1 VNPKFLTLVIAPSLA
16 LLILNVT
23 IGSNAGIFAQTMSSA
38 PTVKITHPTPDQ
50 QISTNN
56 GTLRISG
63 ISSDNS
69 TSNCEVSIIANNVKP
84 YQRTVPNKDDDYS
97 SWSFTLNSSYT
108 PIKEGPNKLTSKIS
122 CLAIPANATKWYSVN
137 FTGVFKDITT
147 SDNQSQEVSNN
158 TNMIANNTQ
167 MEIDANNTQ
176 MEIDANNT
184 QMDIDANNTQM
195 DIDANNTQMES
206 LNKTTEKT
214 SNVSSQSSVMIPPA
228 NLKNMSALVK
238 LDKDPISRGSLQTV
252 RLNISD
258 LNTGQP
264 LSNATVEATITGP
277 SGKSIVFENMTA
289 ATGETS
295 FSWKVAR
302 VSETGLVHI
311 KFRLFAPGFE
321 PIEMMTAFE
330 VVKNL
335 NPDNLDPFT

>member
-1 VNPKFLTLVIAPSLA
+1 VNPGFLALMMASSLA
-16 LLILNVT
+16 FLILNVT
-23 IGSNAGIFAQTMSSA
+23 IGSNAGIFAQTLSSA

-69 TSNCEVSIIANNVKP
+69 TSNCEISIIANNVKP
-84 YQRTVPNKDDDYS
+84 YQRTVPNKENDYS

-108 PIKEGPNKLTSKIS
+108 PIKEGQNKLTSKIS
-122 CLAIPANATKWYSVN
+122 CLAIPANATKWNSVN
-137 FTGVFKDITT
+137 FTGVFKDITM

-158 TNMIANNTQ
+158 TNMIV
-167 MEIDANNTQ
+167 
-176 MEIDANNT
+176 
-184 QMDIDANNTQM
+184 
-195 DIDANNTQMES
+195 NNTQMES
-206 LNKTTEKT
+206 NVNNTQMDSLNKTNEKT

-228 NLKNMSALVK
+228 NLKELSAVVK
-238 LDKDPISRGSLQTV
+238 LDKDPIPRGSLQTV
-252 RLNISD
+252 RLNLSD

-289 ATGETS
+289 AAGETS
-295 FSWKVAR
+295 FSWKVAKI
-302 VSETGLVHI
+302 SETGLVQI

-321 PIEMMTAFE
+321 PMEMMTAFD

-335 NPDNLDPFT
+335 SPENLNPFS

>member
-1 VNPKFLTLVIAPSLA
+1 MNPKFLTLVIAPSLA
-16 LLILNVT
+16 FLILNVT
-23 IGSNAGIFAQTMSSA
+23 IGSNAGIFAQAVSSA

-69 TSNCEVSIIANNVKP
+69 TSNCEVSIIANNMKP
-84 YQRTVPNKDDDYS
+84 YQRTVPNKDYDYS

-108 PIKEGPNKLTSKIS
+108 PIKEGQNKLTSKIS

-167 MEIDANNTQ
+167 MDIN
-176 MEIDANNT
+176 ANNT
-184 QMDIDANNTQM
+184 QMDINANNTQM
-195 DIDANNTQMES
+195 DINANNTQMDS
-206 LNKTTEKT
+206 LNKTTEKI
-214 SNVSSQSSVMIPPA
+214 SNVSSQSSVMIPPG

-238 LDKDPISRGSLQTV
+238 LDKEPISRGSLQTV
-252 RLNISD
+252 RLNVSD

-264 LSNATVEATITGP
+264 LSNATVEATITSP

-289 ATGETS
+289 AAGETS

-302 VSETGLVHI
+302 ISEIGLVHI

-321 PIEMMTAFE
+321 PMEMMTAFE

-335 NPDNLDPFT
+335 SPDNLDPFT

>member
-1 VNPKFLTLVIAPSLA
+1 MNPGFLA
-16 LLILNVT
+16 LMMSSSVAFLILNVT
-23 IGSNAGIFAQTMSSA
+23 IGSNAGIFAQTLSSV
-38 PTVKITHPTPDQ
+38 PTVKIMHPTPDQ

-69 TSNCEVSIIANNVKP
+69 TSNCEITIIANNVKP
-84 YQRTVPNKDDDYS
+84 YQRTVPNKENDYS

-108 PIKEGPNKLTSKIS
+108 PIKEGQNKLTSKIS

-158 TNMIANNTQ
+158 TNINVNT
-167 MEIDANNTQ
+167 TQ
-176 MEIDANNT
+176 LD
-184 QMDIDANNTQM
+184 
-195 DIDANNTQMES
+195 S
-206 LNKTTEKT
+206 LNETTQKT

-228 NLKNMSALVK
+228 NMKKLSAVVK
-238 LDKDPISRGSLQTV
+238 SDMDPVPRGSLQTV
-252 RLNISD
+252 RLNVSD

-277 SGKSIVFENMTA
+277 SGKSIVFENMTSA
-289 ATGETS
+289 AGETS
-295 FSWKVAR
+295 FSWKIAR
-302 VSETGLVHI
+302 ISETGLVHI
-311 KFRLFAPGFE
+311 KFRISAPGSE
-321 PIEMMTAFE
+321 PMEMMTAFE

-335 NPDNLDPFT
+335 SPDNLDPFT

>member
-69 TSNCEVSIIANNVKP
+69 TSDCEVSIIANNVKP

-167 MEIDANNTQ
+167 MD
-176 MEIDANNT
+176 IDANNT

>member
-1 VNPKFLTLVIAPSLA
+1 MNPKFLTLVIAPSLA
-16 LLILNVT
+16 FLILNVA
-23 IGSNAGIFAQTMSSA
+23 ISSNAGIFAQAVSSA

-56 GTLRISG
+56 GTLKISG

-69 TSNCEVSIIANNVKP
+69 TSNCEVSIIANNMKP
-84 YQRTVPNKDDDYS
+84 YQRTVPNKDYDYS

-108 PIKEGPNKLTSKIS
+108 PIKEGQNKLTSKIS
-122 CLAIPANATKWYSVN
+122 CLAIPANATKWNSVN

-167 MEIDANNTQ
+167 MDIN
-176 MEIDANNT
+176 ANNT
-184 QMDIDANNTQM
+184 QMDINANNTQM
-195 DIDANNTQMES
+195 DS
-206 LNKTTEKT
+206 LNKTTEKI
-214 SNVSSQSSVMIPPA
+214 SNVSSQSSVMIPPG

-238 LDKDPISRGSLQTV
+238 LDKEPISRGSLQTV
-252 RLNISD
+252 RLDVSD

-264 LSNATVEATITGP
+264 LSNATVEATITSP

-289 ATGETS
+289 AAGETS

-302 VSETGLVHI
+302 ISETGLVHI

-321 PIEMMTAFE
+321 PMEMMSAFE

-335 NPDNLDPFT
+335 SPDNLDPFT

>member
-1 VNPKFLTLVIAPSLA
+1 MNPGFLA
-16 LLILNVT
+16 LLMSSSLTFLILNVT
-23 IGSNAGIFAQTMSSA
+23 IGSNAGIFAQTLSSV
-38 PTVKITHPTPDQ
+38 PTVKITHPTLDQ

-69 TSNCEVSIIANNVKP
+69 TSNCEISIIANNVKP
-84 YQRTVPNKDDDYS
+84 YQRTVPNKENDYS

-108 PIKEGPNKLTSKIS
+108 PIKEGQNKLTSKIS

-158 TNMIANNTQ
+158 TNINV
-167 MEIDANNTQ
+167 
-176 MEIDANNT
+176 NNT
-184 QMDIDANNTQM
+184 QMD
-195 DIDANNTQMES
+195 S
-206 LNKTTEKT
+206 LNETTQKT

-228 NLKNMSALVK
+228 NMKKLSAVVK
-238 LDKDPISRGSLQTV
+238 SDMNPIPRGSLQTV
-252 RLNISD
+252 RLNVSD

-277 SGKSIVFENMTA
+277 SGKSIVFENMTSA
-289 ATGETS
+289 AGETS
-295 FSWKVAR
+295 FSWKIAR
-302 VSETGLVHI
+302 ISETGLVHI
-311 KFRLFAPGFE
+311 KFRISAPGSE
-321 PIEMMTAFE
+321 PMEMMTAFE

-335 NPDNLDPFT
+335 SPDNLDPFT

>member
-167 MEIDANNTQ
+167 M
-176 MEIDANNT
+176 
-184 QMDIDANNTQM
+184 DIDANNTQM

-302 VSETGLVHI
+302 ISETGLVHI

>member
-1 VNPKFLTLVIAPSLA
+1 VNPGFLALMMSSSVA

-23 IGSNAGIFAQTMSSA
+23 IGSNAGIFAQTLSSV
-38 PTVKITHPTPDQ
+38 PTVKIMHPTPDQ

-69 TSNCEVSIIANNVKP
+69 TSNCEITIIANNVKP
-84 YQRTVPNKDDDYS
+84 YQLTVPNKENDYS

-108 PIKEGPNKLTSKIS
+108 PIKEGQNKLTSKIS

-158 TNMIANNTQ
+158 TNINV
-167 MEIDANNTQ
+167 
-176 MEIDANNT
+176 NNT
-184 QMDIDANNTQM
+184 QMD
-195 DIDANNTQMES
+195 S
-206 LNKTTEKT
+206 LNKTTQKT

-228 NLKNMSALVK
+228 NMKKLSAVVK
-238 LDKDPISRGSLQTV
+238 SDMDPIPRGSLQTV
-252 RLNISD
+252 RLNVSD

-277 SGKSIVFENMTA
+277 SGKSIVFENMTSA
-289 ATGETS
+289 AGETS
-295 FSWKVAR
+295 FSWKIAR
-302 VSETGLVHI
+302 ISETGLVHI
-311 KFRLFAPGFE
+311 KFRISAPGSE
-321 PIEMMTAFE
+321 PMEMMTAFE

-335 NPDNLDPFT
+335 SPDNLDPFT

>member
-1 VNPKFLTLVIAPSLA
+1 MNPKFLTLVIAPSLA
-16 LLILNVT
+16 FLILNVT
-23 IGSNAGIFAQTMSSA
+23 IGSNAGIFAQAVSSA

-108 PIKEGPNKLTSKIS
+108 PIKEGQNKMTSKIS

-167 MEIDANNTQ
+167 MDIN
-176 MEIDANNT
+176 ANNT
-184 QMDIDANNTQM
+184 QMDINANNTQM
-195 DIDANNTQMES
+195 DINANNTQMDS
-206 LNKTTEKT
+206 LNKTTEKI
-214 SNVSSQSSVMIPPA
+214 SNVSSQSSVMIPPG

-238 LDKDPISRGSLQTV
+238 LDKEPISRGSLQTV
-252 RLNISD
+252 RLDVSD

-264 LSNATVEATITGP
+264 LSNATVEATITSP

-289 ATGETS
+289 AAGETS

-302 VSETGLVHI
+302 ISETGLVHI

-321 PIEMMTAFE
+321 PMEMMSAFE

-335 NPDNLDPFT
+335 SPDNLDPFT

>member
-167 MEIDANNTQ
+167 MD
-176 MEIDANNT
+176 IDANNT

-302 VSETGLVHI
+302 ISETGLVHI
-311 KFRLFAPGFE
+311 KFRLYAPGFE
-321 PIEMMTAFE
+321 PMEMMTAFE

-335 NPDNLDPFT
+335 SPDNLDPFT

>member
-1 VNPKFLTLVIAPSLA
+1 MNPKFLTLVIAPSLA
-16 LLILNVT
+16 FLILNMT
-23 IGSNAGIFAQTMSSA
+23 IGSNAGIFAQAVSSA

-108 PIKEGPNKLTSKIS
+108 PIKEGQNKMTSKIS

-147 SDNQSQEVSNN
+147 SDNQSQEVFNN
-158 TNMIANNTQ
+158 TNMITNNTQ
-167 MEIDANNTQ
+167 MDIN
-176 MEIDANNT
+176 ANNT
-184 QMDIDANNTQM
+184 QMDINANNTQM
-195 DIDANNTQMES
+195 DINANNTQTDS
-206 LNKTTEKT
+206 LNKTTEKI
-214 SNVSSQSSVMIPPA
+214 SNVTSQSSVIIPPG

-238 LDKDPISRGSLQTV
+238 LDKEPISRGTLQTV
-252 RLNISD
+252 RLDVSD

-277 SGKSIVFENMTA
+277 SGKSIVFENMTTA
-289 ATGETS
+289 AGETS

-302 VSETGLVHI
+302 ISETGLVHI

-321 PIEMMTAFE
+321 PMEMMSAFE

-335 NPDNLDPFT
+335 SPDNLDPFT

>member
-1 VNPKFLTLVIAPSLA
+1 MNPGFLALMMASSLA
-16 LLILNVT
+16 FLILNVT
-23 IGSNAGIFAQTMSSA
+23 IGSNAGIFAQTLSSA

-56 GTLRISG
+56 GTLRIGG

-69 TSNCEVSIIANNVKP
+69 TSNCEISIIANNVKP
-84 YQRTVPNKDDDYS
+84 YQRTVPNKENDYS

-108 PIKEGPNKLTSKIS
+108 PIKEGQNKLTSKIS
-122 CLAIPANATKWYSVN
+122 CLAIPANATKWNSVN

-158 TNMIANNTQ
+158 TNMIV
-167 MEIDANNTQ
+167 
-176 MEIDANNT
+176 NNT
-184 QMDIDANNTQM
+184 QMDSNVNNTQM
-195 DIDANNTQMES
+195 DS
-206 LNKTTEKT
+206 LNKTNEKT

-228 NLKNMSALVK
+228 NLKELSAVVK
-238 LDKDPISRGSLQTV
+238 LDKDPIPRGSLQTV
-252 RLNISD
+252 RLNLSD

-289 ATGETS
+289 AAGETS
-295 FSWKVAR
+295 FSWKVAKI
-302 VSETGLVHI
+302 SETGLVQI

-321 PIEMMTAFE
+321 PMEMMTAFD

-335 NPDNLDPFT
+335 SPENLNPFT

>member
-167 MEIDANNTQ
+167 MDIDANNTQ
-176 MEIDANNT
+176 MDIDANNT

>member
-1 VNPKFLTLVIAPSLA
+1 
-16 LLILNVT
+16 
-23 IGSNAGIFAQTMSSA
+23 M
-38 PTVKITHPTPDQ
+38 
-50 QISTNN
+50 
-56 GTLRISG
+56 
-63 ISSDNS
+63 
-69 TSNCEVSIIANNVKP
+69 KP

-108 PIKEGPNKLTSKIS
+108 PIKEGQNKLTSKIS

-167 MEIDANNTQ
+167 MEIN
-176 MEIDANNT
+176 ANNT
-184 QMDIDANNTQM
+184 QMDINANNTQM
-195 DIDANNTQMES
+195 DINANNTQMDINANNTQMES

-264 LSNATVEATITGP
+264 LSNATVEATITSP

-289 ATGETS
+289 SSRGNFIFVES
-295 FSWKVAR
+295 S
-302 VSETGLVHI
+302 
-311 KFRLFAPGFE
+311 
-321 PIEMMTAFE
+321 
-330 VVKNL
+330 
-335 NPDNLDPFT
+335 

>member
-1 VNPKFLTLVIAPSLA
+1 VNSGFLALMISSSLA
-16 LLILNVT
+16 FLILNVT
-23 IGSNAGIFAQTMSSA
+23 IGSNAGTFAQTLSSV
-38 PTVKITHPTPDQ
+38 PTVKIMHPTPDQ

-69 TSNCEVSIIANNVKP
+69 TSNCEITIIANNVKP
-84 YQRTVPNKDDDYS
+84 YQRTVPNKENDYS

-108 PIKEGPNKLTSKIS
+108 PIKEGQNKLTSKIS

-158 TNMIANNTQ
+158 TNINVNT
-167 MEIDANNTQ
+167 TQ
-176 MEIDANNT
+176 LDVNVNNT
-184 QMDIDANNTQM
+184 QMD
-195 DIDANNTQMES
+195 S
-206 LNKTTEKT
+206 LNETTQKT

-228 NLKNMSALVK
+228 NMKKLSAVVK
-238 LDKDPISRGSLQTV
+238 SDMNPIPRGSLQTV
-252 RLNISD
+252 RLNVSD

-277 SGKSIVFENMTA
+277 SGKSIVFENMTSA
-289 ATGETS
+289 AGETS
-295 FSWKVAR
+295 FSWKIAR
-302 VSETGLVHI
+302 ISETGLVHI
-311 KFRLFAPGFE
+311 KFRISAPESE
-321 PIEMMTAFE
+321 PMEMMTAFE

-335 NPDNLDPFT
+335 SPDNLDPFT